1 MIKEDYV
8 KQNKLMERV
17 VAKYSSQ
24 KEKELKLTTATDA
37 HSQHINFL
45 MFWN

>member
-1 MIKEDYV
+1 ME
-8 KQNKLMERV
+8 QNKLMERV
-17 VAKYSSQ
+17 VAKYSSR

>member
-1 MIKEDYV
+1 ME
-8 KQNKLMERV
+8 QNKLMERV